1 MQLTDYAVENTSF
14 LRVNN
19 ITIGYSLPKFLTN
32 KIGLDLVRLYFSGE
46 NLAYWSPIKTDYVDP
61 EQARQ
66 GGTLKVY
73 PWQKS
78 FTFGV
83 NINF

>member
-1 MQLTDYAVENTSF
+1 MNDLYFQ
-14 LRVNN
+14 N
-19 ITIGYSLPKFLTN
+19 IGYCRLKNLTIGYSLPKFLTN